1 MANIDFNKHIYEGW
15 TVGDFI
21 EELQPELD
29 MIQNGQSWKK
39 PMTTKSELR
48 KWIGENQPYYKK
60 TVPEV
65 VSYFCNRY
73 EIK

>member
-29 MIQNGQSWKK
+29 TIQNGQSWKK
-39 PMTTKSELR
+39 PMTTKTELR
-48 KWIGENQPYYKK
+48 KWVGENQPYYKK
-60 TVPEV
+60 PVPEV
-65 VSYFCNRY
+65 VNYFCNRY
-73 EIK
+73 AIN